1 MNGRTRELSMR
12 RRTKASQP
20 AVFSAAPSTL
30 PPLPMFGNQ
39 ATIAGLQSPFPT
51 LSYDQLQAVLAESER
66 PIREWLQANQSRLFG
81 LSLNAIVAEVY
92 RNVPA
97 ASGQG
102 RGTIEMLVREW
113 ASEHGTSL
121 PPQSLIPRPEDA
133 AIPPPPSGPSIADSS
148 IVSSVKSVIQ
158 TIVDGVGIERSHG
171 YAKVT
176 VGGPTVGL
184 RGHGLEAS
192 GTVSWTGGM
201 SVETSYR
208 GLHFS
213 GSLAPDKWE
222 MSLTFPS
229 TSSVPDL
236 TRVGEVFREGE
247 AAMRAILAETTGFE
261 TLDDIPAIGE
271 AVSPHLEPVKEAV
284 KAAQGIAEAK
294 PGVSFGIAASG
305 AGPSPEATAPPVG
318 TTVVGVV
325 TIVF

>member
-1 MNGRTRELSMR
+1 MNGRTRDLSMR
-12 RRTKASQP
+12 RPPRASQP
-20 AVFSAAPSTL
+20 PAFSAAPTTL
-30 PPLPMFGNQ
+30 PPLPTFGNQ
-39 ATIAGLQSPFPT
+39 ATIAGIQAPFPT
-51 LSYDQLQAVLAESER
+51 LSFAQIQAVLAESER
-66 PIREWLQANQSRLFG
+66 PIREWLAANQSRLFG

-113 ASEHGTSL
+113 ASAHGISL
-121 PPQSLIPRPEDA
+121 PPQSFIPRPEDA
-133 AIPPPPSGPSIADSS
+133 AIPPAPAGRSLADSS
-148 IVSSVKSVIQ
+148 IVSGVRSVIQ

-171 YAKVT
+171 YAKIT

-192 GTVSWTGGM
+192 GTVSWSGGM

-229 TSSVPDL
+229 SSSIPDL
-236 TRVGEVFREGE
+236 TRVGEVFRQGE
-247 AAMRAILAETTGFE
+247 SAMRAILAETATFE
-261 TLDDIPAIGE
+261 SLDDIPAIGE
-271 AVSPHLEPVKEAV
+271 AISPHLEPVKEAV
-284 KAAQGIAEAK
+284 RAAQGIAEAQ

>member
-1 MNGRTRELSMR
+1 MR
-12 RRTKASQP
+12 RPAPTSQP
-20 AVFSAAPSTL
+20 AAARAPATSL

-51 LSYDQLQAVLAESER
+51 LSHAQLQAVLAESER

-102 RGTIEMLVREW
+102 RGTIEALVREW
-113 ASEHGTSL
+113 ASAHGISL

-133 AIPPPPSGPSIADSS
+133 AIPPAPAGPSLADSS
-148 IVSSVKSVIQ
+148 IVSSVKGAVQ

-171 YAKVT
+171 YAKIT
-176 VGGPTVGL
+176 VSGPTVGL

-192 GTVSWTGGM
+192 GTVSWSGGL

-208 GLHFS
+208 GVHFS

-222 MSLTFPS
+222 MSLTFPAA
-229 TSSVPDL
+229 SSVPDL
-236 TRVGEVFREGE
+236 TRLGEVFGKGE
-247 AAMRAILAETTGFE
+247 RAMRGILSETASFE
-261 TLDDIPAIGE
+261 TLDDIPAVAE
-271 AVSPHLEPVKEAV
+271 AVSPHLDPVKAAV
-284 KAAQGIAEAK
+284 WAAQGIAEAK
-294 PGVSFGIAASG
+294 PGVSFGVAASG
-305 AGPSPEATAPPVG
+305 PGPSPNAPPMGASVL
-318 TTVVGVV
+318 GVV
-325 TIVF
+325 TIRF